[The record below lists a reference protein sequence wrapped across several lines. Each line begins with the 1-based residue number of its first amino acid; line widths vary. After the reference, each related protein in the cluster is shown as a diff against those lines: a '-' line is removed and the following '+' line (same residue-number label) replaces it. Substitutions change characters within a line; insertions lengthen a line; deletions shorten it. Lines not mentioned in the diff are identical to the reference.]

1 LTGRFPH
8 LVARSAELL
17 LGRRHLARL
26 ARVLGDHARLDVPN
40 GMETNGELLVQAAAI
55 RRAAGGRL
63 VAVDVGANR
72 GEWSRHLLRA
82 CGPAGIEV
90 TLHAFEP
97 SAHTFGLLRT
107 QLAAATGPRVTLVNQ
122 ALSDEEGQA
131 VLYQVA
137 PGAGSNSM
145 YASTGVHGSP
155 VAETV
160 DVTTLDRYCD
170 GAGIDRIDLL
180 KVDAEGH
187 DLLVLAGAGRLLGE
201 QRVAAAQFEY
211 NWRWIGARRFLKDAF
226 DLLEPLGYRIGKVT
240 PRGIELYAGW
250 HPELETFREG
260 NYVAL
265 RSDVAG
271 HVRTVPWWNRAAG
284 TA

>member
-1 LTGRFPH
+1 LRSRLPH

-40 GMETNGELLVQAAAI
+40 GMETNGELLVQAVAV
-55 RRAAGGRL
+55 RRAGGGPL
-63 VAVDVGANR
+63 TALDVGANR
-72 GEWSRHLLRA
+72 GAWSQHLLRA
-82 CGPAGIEV
+82 CDAAGADV

-97 SAHTFGLLRT
+97 SAHTFGLL
-107 QLAAATGPRVTLVNQ
+107 QEALAPLTGPRVTLVNR
-122 ALSDEEGQA
+122 ALSDDEGTA

-145 YASTGVHGSP
+145 YASTGRHGSP
-155 VAETV
+155 VAETIE
-160 DVTTLDRYCD
+160 VTTLDRYC
-170 GAGIDRIDLL
+170 AASGIGQVDLL

-187 DLLVLAGAGRLLGE
+187 DLLVLTGAGRLFGE
-201 QRVAAAQFEY
+201 QRIAMAQFEY

-265 RSDVAG
+265 RSDVVR
-271 HVRTVPWWNRAAG
+271 HVRTVAWWNRVDR
-284 TA
+284 TT